1 MDQDPKVNP
10 FASGGSTIDDVKPA
24 LTTQPTPVATPMF
37 TSPAT
42 PATTTPATVPVATPA
57 TAPNPYQTP
66 KQKRTSLNIA
76 LVVLG
81 VILLAGIGFAVWFF
95 AYYNS
100 NGVMMRD
107 AFHNIV
113 MRTSDN
119 IELNGAIASASDSSR
134 GTIKGSSKYDSDKAM
149 TTLDGKFESNGV
161 SLNAGLDFAA
171 KADGSELYFRIR
183 TPETIDR
190 MIEQSDQSG
199 MAKALTQQLTDK
211 WLSFK
216 TSDLTDMYKQM
227 AITTD
232 DSTKQIEAIKD
243 YQKCLLNNNK
253 RLQSDKAVRS
263 DMLKAIQDTKAFKIE
278 RSNDRDGQ
286 KFVITLD
293 SSKIKPLVKNVQKT
307 QYVKSTND
315 CLTKLAKA
323 TGQEISSNLDKSVDE
338 VADSL
343 KKLIDETKPKLTFW
357 VTTWGHQPTKAALSM
372 TTKSGGAIV
381 NMDFTAKS
389 TGKKPNIELPK
400 DTTPVT
406 NVLQQ
411 YMATYMKTMQQQ
423 QLQQSLGRQQYQ
435 MNSESSLLNNY
446 SSYDQTL

>member
-42 PATTTPATVPVATPA
+42 PATTTPVVTPV

-66 KQKRTSLNIA
+66 KQKRTSLSIV

-95 AYYNS
+95 AHYNS

-119 IELNGAIASASDSSR
+119 IELNGAIASVSDNSR

-183 TPETIDR
+183 TPETIDQ
-190 MIEQSDQSG
+190 MIAQSDQSG

-216 TSDLTDMYKQM
+216 LSDLTDMYKQM
-227 AITTD
+227 TITAD
-232 DSTKQIEAIKD
+232 DSNKQIEAIKD

-253 RLQSDKAVRS
+253 KLQNDKAVRS
-263 DMLKAIQDTKAFKIE
+263 DLLKAIQDAKAFKIE
-278 RSNDRDGQ
+278 RSKDSNGQ

-293 SSKIKPLVKNVQKT
+293 SSKIKTLVKNVQKS
-307 QYVKSTND
+307 QYAKLTND
-315 CLTKLAKA
+315 CTTKLAKA
-323 TGQEISSNLDKSVDE
+323 TGQEISNSDIDKSVDE
-338 VADSL
+338 TADSL
-343 KKLIDETKPKLTFW
+343 KELIDEAKPKLTFW

-372 TTKSGGAIV
+372 ATQSGDATV

>member
-42 PATTTPATVPVATPA
+42 TATTTPATVPVATPA

-119 IELNGAIASASDSSR
+119 IELNGAIASVNDNSR

-183 TPETIDR
+183 TPE
-190 MIEQSDQSG
+190 
-199 MAKALTQQLTDK
+199 LTDK

-263 DMLKAIQDTKAFKIE
+263 DLLKAIQDTKAFKIE
-278 RSNDRDGQ
+278 RSKDSNGQ

-293 SSKIKPLVKNVQKT
+293 SSKIKTLVKNVQKS
-307 QYVKSTND
+307 QYAKLTND
-315 CLTKLAKA
+315 CTTKLAKV

-338 VADSL
+338 AADSL
-343 KKLIDETKPKLTFW
+343 KKFIDETEPKLVFW

>member
-10 FASGGSTIDDVKPA
+10 FASGGSTIGDVKPA
-24 LTTQPTPVATPMF
+24 LTTQPAPVATPMF

-42 PATTTPATVPVATPA
+42 PATTTPVVTLATT
-57 TAPNPYQTP
+57 PNPYQTP

-119 IELNGAIASASDSSR
+119 IEFNGAITSDSDSSK
-134 GTIKGSSKYDSDKAM
+134 GSIKGLSKYDSDKAM
-149 TTLDGKFESNGV
+149 TTLDGQIESNGV
-161 SLNAGLDFAA
+161 SLKAGLDLAA
-171 KADGSELYFRIR
+171 KADGSELYFRVRI
-183 TPETIDR
+183 PETVDR
-190 MIEQSDQSG
+190 MIAQSDQSG
-199 MAKALTQQLTDK
+199 MAQALTQQLTDK

-216 TSDLTDMYKQM
+216 ISDLTDMYKQM

-232 DSTKQIEAIKD
+232 DSTKQIKAIKD

-253 RLQSDKAVRS
+253 KLQNDKAVRS
-263 DMLKAIQDTKAFKIE
+263 DLLRAIQDAKAFKIE

-293 SSKIKPLVKNVQKT
+293 SSKIKPLVKNLQKT
-307 QYVKSTND
+307 QYAKSTND

-323 TGQEISSNLDKSVDE
+323 TGQEISNSNLDKSVDE
-338 VADSL
+338 VTDSL
-343 KKLIDETKPKLTFW
+343 KKFIDETKPKLTFW
-357 VTTWGHQPTKAALSM
+357 VTTWGHQPSKATLSM

-389 TGKKPNIELPK
+389 TGKKPSIELPK
-400 DTTPVT
+400 DATSIT

-411 YMATYMKTMQQQ
+411 YMATYMQTLQQQ
-423 QLQQSLGRQQYQ
+423 QLQQSLEQQQYQ
-435 MNSESSLLNNY
+435 MNSEPSLLNN
-446 SSYDQTL
+446 